1 MMKRK
6 SINERIVSI
15 FIGVAALVYMGYSTF
30 GINLAEKDIMYF
42 MYIVLII
49 PVVIVTVFGIYIGR
63 GKTII
68 QSLPKLSIVGIAVFI
83 GSCVSMLYM
92 YNTGYVF
99 EMLSNTATESS
110 IVLNINDSVT
120 LGTVIQQGLIFL
132 VCGCIGT
139 LVGNKSSKILQKVKN

>member
-1 MMKRK
+1 MTKRK

-15 FIGVAALVYMGYSTF
+15 FIGIAALVYMGYSTF

-83 GSCVSMLYM
+83 GSDRKSTRL
-92 YNTGYVF
+92 N
-99 EMLSNTATESS
+99 SS
-110 IVLNINDSVT
+110 H
-120 LGTVIQQGLIFL
+120 
-132 VCGCIGT
+132 
-139 LVGNKSSKILQKVKN
+139 